1 MIVVSD
7 GDVIKNRF
15 KGPSQAII
23 PLGEDRY
30 TGQVYGN
37 KSFILNCI
45 DYLCDD
51 SGLMTVRSKELK
63 LRLLD
68 RARVNEEQ
76 IRWQVINTV
85 GPVLI
90 IILFG
95 IVKFYNRR
103 RKYAR

>member
-1 MIVVSD
+1 MRQGQNV
-7 GDVIKNRF
+7 
-15 KGPSQAII
+15 I

-37 KSFILNCI
+37 KSFIMNCI

-68 RARVNEEQ
+68 KTKIDESKLF
-76 IRWQVINTV
+76 WQLLNVI
-85 GPVLI
+85 GPVLLI
-90 IILFG
+90 SLFG
-95 IVKFYNRR
+95 FIKFFRR
-103 RKYAR
+103 RAKYAR